1 MDTSAELLLAVFFI
15 LDHWFNSYNHVLQKL
30 IDGQYKYALIDSNM
44 AAIMNQV
51 ISKSGL
57 LKYLYSQYPTHI
69 EFTLLGEHQ
78 KLEVSITKRV
88 ELTKETVGRAIEILK
103 W

>member
-15 LDHWFNSYNHVLQKL
+15 LYHWFNSHNHVLQKL
-30 IDGQYKYALIDSNM
+30 IDGQYKYALTDSNM

-69 EFTLLGEHQ
+69 GFTLLGEHQ
-78 KLEVSITKRV
+78 KEVSITKRV
-88 ELTKETVGRAIEILK
+88 ELTKETVGWAIKILK